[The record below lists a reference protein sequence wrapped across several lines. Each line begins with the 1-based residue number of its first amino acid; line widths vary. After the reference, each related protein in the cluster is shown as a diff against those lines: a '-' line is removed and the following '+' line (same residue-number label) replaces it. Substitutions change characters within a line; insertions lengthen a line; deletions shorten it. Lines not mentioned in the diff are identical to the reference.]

1 MATPV
6 GSDNILRISSFG
18 DTSGRRGGVWTKDF
32 KMTPESKAKYLE
44 KQAIW
49 NRRTMSYNNVISIV
63 RNRALSRRGLEI
75 QRIKQRGTDA
85 EKESARREELE
96 FEVVQDYHDFFSI
109 DAWINFKDIDLD
121 ARRRCPLDDCSEALF
136 QLGALLDK
144 KYGPYNPAVRNR
156 MPNVRYIDPVRFR
169 RDIIKSGPSNNASAT
184 SVITKPAS
192 NGLAKPKG
200 ISKTSNKPLAR
211 PKK

>member
-1 MATPV
+1 MTTPA

-18 DTSGRRGGVWTKDF
+18 DTSGRHGGVWDKNF
-32 KMTPESKAKYLE
+32 KMTPESKARYLE

-49 NRRTMSYNNVISIV
+49 NRRTMSYNNAISVV
-63 RNRALSRRGLEI
+63 RSFSLSRRGLYI
-75 QRIKQRGTDA
+75 QRIKQSGTDK
-85 EKESARREELE
+85 EKANARREELE
-96 FEVVQDYHDFFSI
+96 REVVRDYLDFFDK

-121 ARRRCPLDDCSEALF
+121 ARRRCPLDDCSEATF

-169 RDIIKSGPSNNASAT
+169 RDITKSGPSNNASAA